1 MPDYSI
7 SQTGNHKV
15 TLKTKAGWDKKISD
29 IQNEGHASAMRM
41 KQQGDQFLVRILAP
55 NEMQGEDSVPVSGVT
70 IKLDWR
76 VAKKLEMVE
85 ASSELIT
92 NAYILGYLDPAFPTV
107 LRSIIDGEGLYEYRI
122 GEFFQLYGRF
132 EEKYQLKKEW
142 QTKAKMES
150 LINGDPRFLKPYVNR
165 DRWSDHPLP
174 FAVRNTIAHFGNN
187 PRNVLDPKGNDLRTS
202 IELLRSW
209 VN

>member
-15 TLKTKAGWDKKISD
+15 TLKTKAGWDKKMSD
-29 IQNEGHASAMRM
+29 IQKESHASAMRM

-55 NEMQGEDSVPVSGVT
+55 NEMQGEDSIPVSGVT

-85 ASSELIT
+85 ASNELIT

-107 LRSIIDGEGLYEYRI
+107 LRSIIDGEGLYEYSI

-150 LINGDPRFLKPYVNR
+150 LINGDPRFLKPHVNR
-165 DRWSDHPLP
+165 DKWSDHPLP
-174 FAVRNTIAHFGNN
+174 FAVRNILAHSGLN
-187 PRNVLDPKGNDLRTS
+187 PNVLDPKGNDV
-202 IELLRSW
+202 ID
-209 VN
+209 